1 MAKQNNTR
9 EAADTANPT
18 SIPVPNTSGYP
29 ETKVKTAGVKTRGN
43 GCATKGTQAR
53 GPMA

>member
-9 EAADTANPT
+9 EAVDTMNPT

-29 ETKVKTAGVKTRGN
+29 EKGVKTSGIKQRGA
-43 GCATKGTQAR
+43 GAATKGKTAR
-53 GPMA
+53 GPLA